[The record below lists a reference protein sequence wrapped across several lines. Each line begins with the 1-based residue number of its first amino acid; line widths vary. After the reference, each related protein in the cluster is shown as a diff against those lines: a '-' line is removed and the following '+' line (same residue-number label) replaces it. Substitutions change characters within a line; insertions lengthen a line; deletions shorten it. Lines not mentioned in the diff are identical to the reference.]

1 MLMSKNANS
10 RFYIERWAYDVV
22 VRLILAAIA
31 VVALAAPAAASG
43 PAPALRLMAL
53 QPLRVKGIH
62 FRSRERV
69 RVTYLGAI
77 RRTRVVRAR
86 ADGSFRVGFADAAA
100 DPCSSFSILAA
111 GSTGDRAR
119 LRHRPLPACA
129 PA

>member
-1 MLMSKNANS
+1 M
-10 RFYIERWAYDVV
+10 

-43 PAPALRLMAL
+43 PAPALRLTAL

-62 FRSRERV
+62 FQSRERV
-69 RVTYLGAI
+69 RVTYVGAI

-86 ADGSFRVGFADAAA
+86 ADGLFRVGFVDAAA
-100 DPCSSFSILAA
+100 DPCSSFSILAV